1 MHTYET
7 MIELTNQFYKTIG
20 VEIPTKY
27 IKLAVASLT
36 MPEYA
41 KNYNDVNQ
49 IKIKDHSSL
58 ATVGDAFC
66 NAYQMLNEYTFF

>member
-58 ATVGDAFC
+58 ATVGGC
-66 NAYQMLNEYTFF
+66 ILQCLSNAE